1 VEEFILLLELDV
13 LALLCKLL
21 LPTLL
26 VLKLLDGGVS
36 SSAKTSGSVIL
47 SCNSSSLKLD
57 ILFNPDDPVA
67 LLLCS
72 LPPSLPPSLP
82 TIVVEEEV
90 GLRNVGRC
98 CIEESCAAVKEP
110 SCCDCGNG
118 GRSFGRLLIIE
129 VSCCTTVLGCVI
141 LLLLLL
147 RNDEPPSVELSG
159 DIPAGGELRAPPAL
173 SLIDNEV
180 LDVVNVLFDE
190 AV

>member
-1 VEEFILLLELDV
+1 MEEFILLLELV

-21 LPTLL
+21 LPLPL
-26 VLKLLDGGVS
+26 VVLKLLVGVS
-36 SSAKTSGSVIL
+36 SSAKTSGNVIL
-47 SCNSSSLKLD
+47 SCNSSSLKLL
-57 ILFNPDDPVA
+57 ILFNPDEPDA

-72 LPPSLPPSLP
+72 LPPSLPP
-82 TIVVEEEV
+82 IVEEEV

-98 CIEESCAAVKEP
+98 CDIEESCVAVKEP

-129 VSCCTTVLGCVI
+129 VSCCTAVLGCVI
-141 LLLLLL
+141 LFLLL

-159 DIPAGGELRAPPAL
+159 DVPAGGELRAPPPL

>member
-1 VEEFILLLELDV
+1 VEEFILRELELV

-21 LPTLL
+21 LPV
-26 VLKLLDGGVS
+26 VLKLLVGGV

-47 SCNSSSLKLD
+47 SCNSSSLNEL
-57 ILFNPDDPVA
+57 ILFNPDEPVV

-72 LPPSLPPSLP
+72 LPPSLPP
-82 TIVVEEEV
+82 IVEEV

-98 CIEESCAAVKEP
+98 DDIEESCVAVKEP

-118 GRSFGRLLIIE
+118 GRSFGRLLIID
-129 VSCCTTVLGCVI
+129 VSCCEVLGCVI
-141 LLLLLL
+141 LFLLL

-159 DIPAGGELRAPPAL
+159 DVPAGGELRAPPAL

-180 LDVVNVLFDE
+180 FDVVNVLFDE

>member
-1 VEEFILLLELDV
+1 VEEFILLELDV

-21 LPTLL
+21 LPLPL
-26 VLKLLDGGVS
+26 VVVLKLLEGGGV
-36 SSAKTSGSVIL
+36 SSAKTSGNVIL

-57 ILFNPDDPVA
+57 ILFNPDEPVA

-72 LPPSLPPSLP
+72 LPPSLPP
-82 TIVVEEEV
+82 IVEEV

-98 CIEESCAAVKEP
+98 DDIEESCVAVKEP

-118 GRSFGRLLIIE
+118 GRSFGRLLIID
-129 VSCCTTVLGCVI
+129 VSSCCAGCVI
-141 LLLLLL
+141 LLLLL

-180 LDVVNVLFDE
+180 FDVVNVLFDE